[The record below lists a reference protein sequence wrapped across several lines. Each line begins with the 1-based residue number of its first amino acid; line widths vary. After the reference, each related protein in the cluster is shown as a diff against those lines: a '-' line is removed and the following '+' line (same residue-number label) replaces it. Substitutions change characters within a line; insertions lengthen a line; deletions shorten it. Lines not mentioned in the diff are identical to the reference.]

1 MRRGRYVVSDQ
12 WTTVDTKQTETW
24 SGTVITSTVEIT
36 SVTDTRGGYVYERGA
51 RRVTIKVRGG
61 GKRTRVFIGERAY
74 DEAYRWERDT
84 INELQRQ

>member
-1 MRRGRYVVSDQ
+1 
-12 WTTVDTKQTETW
+12 
-24 SGTVITSTVEIT
+24 
-36 SVTDTRGGYVYERGA
+36 VTDTRGGYVYERGA